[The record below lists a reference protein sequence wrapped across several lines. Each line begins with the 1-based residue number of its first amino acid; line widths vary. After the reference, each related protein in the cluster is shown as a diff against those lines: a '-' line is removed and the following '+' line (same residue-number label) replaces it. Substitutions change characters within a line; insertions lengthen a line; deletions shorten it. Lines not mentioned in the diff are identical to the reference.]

1 MYSPK
6 LRRIQKTGTEFRFSG
21 DAEDIPEPSSGSRE
35 TPKTYRNRVPVP
47 GSCQKQTGTGF
58 RFPQAA
64 EDKPEPSSGSRETP
78 KTYRNR
84 VPVPG
89 RRRRHTGTGFRFPRA
104 AEDKPEPSSGSR
116 ELPKINRNRVPVLL
130 LCRNRVYISSFF
142 LSPRRSALVI
152 CFSHVFSV
160 SQRRKSRSGSSS
172 CTLSHASS
180 AS

>member
-6 LRRIQKTGTEFRFSG
+6 LRRIQKTGTEFRFPRA
-21 DAEDIPEPSSGSRE
+21 AEDKPEPDSGSRE
-35 TPKTYRNRVPVP
+35 LPETNRNRVPVP
-47 GSCQKQTGTGF
+47 ASCQKQTGTGF
-58 RFPQAA
+58 RFPGAA
-64 EDKPEPSSGSRETP
+64 EDKPETGSGSRELPETN
-78 KTYRNR
+78 RNR
-84 VPVPG
+84 VPVPTSCRG
-89 RRRRHTGTGFRFPRA
+89 Q
-104 AEDKPEPSSGSR
+104 
-116 ELPKINRNRVPVLL
+116 NRNRVPVLL

-142 LSPRRSALVI
+142 LSLRRSALAI